1 MKIPQETLTQELIA
15 ETSLQGEV
23 IQQVDESQIKSLFPA
38 ELDVSAE
45 SFAGNGFTYRHDWGN
60 HKGQKNYTLN
70 WGAINAGS
78 RAFVSATE
86 FGGGANEGFIG
97 GARYTVHNVATRN
110 GAILVKVNI
119 EHDNPIRLRIDYF
132 VVNP

>member
-1 MKIPQETLTQELIA
+1 MKNFQETLTQELVA

-23 IQQVDESQIKSLFPA
+23 IQQVDQSQIKSLLPA
-38 ELDVSAE
+38 GSDVSAE
-45 SFAGNGFTYRHDWGN
+45 NLTGNGFTYRHDWGN

-70 WGAINAGS
+70 WGAVTANS

-97 GARYTVHNVATRN
+97 AARYTVHNVATRN
-110 GAILVKVNI
+110 GAIIVKVNI